1 MGGRIILG
9 IDPGSVIMGFGII
22 EVDKIG
28 SCAKLVAYGV
38 FQLKNYREHMLRM
51 RHIYT
56 NMMDLLQQYAPDE
69 VAIEAVFYGANVQSM
84 LKLGRAQGVAI
95 AAVLACEIPVT
106 EYAPRK
112 VKQSVT
118 GKGNAS
124 KEQVAAMV
132 GRLLGTSTESML
144 LDASD
149 ALAVAICHSQQRQTS
164 TTKTKSWAQFAAAN
178 PTRITSN

>member
-1 MGGRIILG
+1 MGGKIILG
-9 IDPGSVIMGFGII
+9 LDPGSIIMGFGII
-22 EVDKIG
+22 EANEIG
-28 SCAKLVAYGV
+28 SCVQLVEYGV
-38 FQLKNYREHMLRM
+38 FQLKSYREHMLRM

-56 NMMDLLQQYAPDE
+56 NTMDLLQQYAPDE
-69 VAIEAVFYGANVQSM
+69 VAIEAVFHGANVQSM

-95 AAVLACEIPVT
+95 AAALACEIPVT

-118 GKGNAS
+118 GKGDAS

-132 GRLLGTSTESML
+132 GRLLGISTASAL

-149 ALAVAICHSQQRQTS
+149 ALAVAICHSQQRPIAMNKS
-164 TTKTKSWAQFAAAN
+164 KSWVQFVAAN